1 MRGVVVSL
9 GMFAVWVLALGRE
22 RTLDFSFGC
31 DVFPVLTPVFHHVRG
46 RPREEQQHQ
55 HQHRR
60 QEVRDVPLLDVEVHE
75 VRGHQVR
82 LDDGDTKGG
91 HQCDHPCLEEPE
103 GYLPIPSRLPENEL
117 FALRVHGNSMRDA
130 AILAGDIVVVRKQP
144 SAASGDIVVAL
155 VGDEATVKR
164 LRKRGRRVE
173 LVPENPDF
181 EIIVPSPSALVL
193 LGKVIEVRRYLEP
206 LPS

>member
-1 MRGVVVSL
+1 MGKTPPGQTRQRIFEFMRARLLAGEPPTTREVQEAF
-9 GMFAVWVLALGRE
+9 GFRAVQSAREHLEALVADGLLQKASGRARGYRLSAGLAAASPMRM
-22 RTLDFSFGC
+22 
-31 DVFPVLTPVFHHVRG
+31 
-46 RPREEQQHQ
+46 
-55 HQHRR
+55 
-60 QEVRDVPLLDVEVHE
+60 VPLLGRVQA
-75 VRGHQVR
+75 GA
-82 LDDGDTKGG
+82 LTTA
-91 HQCDHPCLEEPE
+91 LEEPE